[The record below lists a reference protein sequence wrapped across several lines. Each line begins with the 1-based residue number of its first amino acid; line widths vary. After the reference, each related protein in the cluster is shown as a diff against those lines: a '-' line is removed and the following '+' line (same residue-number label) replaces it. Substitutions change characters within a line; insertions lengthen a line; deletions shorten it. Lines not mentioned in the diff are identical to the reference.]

1 MKSAMAGVAW
11 MAALA
16 VGATAAMAQEV
27 TLRPAGRVELPGY
40 TGDFDHFDYDMKSNR
55 LWLAAEDHGTLD
67 IFDLHT
73 LQKQASLKGV
83 VDTPH
88 GILFVPEKNRLIVTD
103 TGGDMQTRVID
114 ATSNKVTANI
124 KLPAPGADAI
134 GYDPSRRRLYIVN
147 GGRDAK
153 MQETFLSAID
163 PVSLQHH
170 GDLKFDTD
178 KVEAMGIQSK
188 GNKLFITVTGRN
200 YVAVVDKEKMIVL
213 DTWPIKEAQQSA
225 PMAYDEQANRLFV
238 VARKPGT
245 MIVLDAAS
253 GRTVASFKAP
263 EHCDQVIWDADNQ
276 RAYALGGEGYIGVF
290 AQRNPEKYEELAR
303 IASAPGA
310 KTGILVRE
318 LGQLIVAA
326 SPGDGKPGGALLRYE
341 ILAAPGGAR
350 APDAAAH

>member
-1 MKSAMAGVAW
+1 MV
-11 MAALA
+11 ALA
-16 VGATAAMAQEV
+16 ATACSAAAQEL
-27 TLRPAGRVELPGY
+27 TLRPDGRTELPGY

-67 IFDLHT
+67 IFNLRT
-73 LQKQASLKGV
+73 LQMQASLKGV
-83 VDTPH
+83 VHTPH

-103 TGGDMQTRVID
+103 TGGDMRTRVID

-124 KLPAPGADAI
+124 TLPAPGADAI
-134 GYDPSRRRLYIVN
+134 GYDASRRRLYIVS

-153 MQETFLSAID
+153 MQQTYLSAID
-163 PVSLQHH
+163 PVSLQRF

-188 GNKLFITVTGRN
+188 GNKLFITVTGKN
-200 YVAVVDKEKMIVL
+200 YVAVVDKEKMLVL

-225 PMAYDEQANRLFV
+225 PMAYDEQAHRLFV

-245 MIVLDAAS
+245 MIVLDADS

-290 AQRNPEKYEELAR
+290 AQRGPEKYEELAR

-341 ILAAPGGAR
+341 ILAKP
-350 APDAAAH
+350 AAAGAAASIAH